1 MVRLVGRNDLLSPK
15 AASEFCGLSVRTLTH
30 LAVSGKL
37 AFERVKGSPMRR
49 FRRADLA
56 RLLERTEATG

>member
-1 MVRLVGRNDLLSPK
+1 MIPKNDLLSPK
-15 AASEFCGLSVRTLTH
+15 AASVFTGLSARH
-30 LAVSGKL
+30 LRYLADAGKL